1 MWQVM
6 DAKDKA
12 IRLLATMLRDLVDSV
27 ESRDE
32 TRIGEQVAG
41 AKAFLQSVASA
52 TSGIS
57 LNEETRI
64 GESIDVQVT
73 RA

>member
-1 MWQVM
+1 M

-41 AKAFLQSVASA
+41 VKAFLAATHKVA
-52 TSGIS
+52 GGVS
-57 LNEETRI
+57 LNEASHI
-64 GESIDVQVT
+64 GESLDVQVT
-73 RA
+73 QSRH